1 MNAATLKR
9 VLKIYDP
16 PSGHWVGDGFPVRS
30 LFSYGDHGRQL
41 SPFLLLDYAGPAD
54 FAPTKTRRGVGEHPH
69 RGFETVT
76 VVYEGEVEHRDST
89 GAGGRIGPGDVQWM
103 TAGAGILH
111 EEFHSQQFARSGG
124 RLHMVQLWVNLPAR
138 HKMAPPTYQTL
149 LNSDIPAIELAD
161 GAGTLRVIAGAY
173 AGHRGPARTFTS
185 MDVWDLRLTRERDLH
200 LTFPAGR
207 TVALVVLRGKVRIG
221 AAHTAG
227 EAQLVQ
233 FDREAGEVSL
243 RAEGGDAMALLLSGE
258 PLEEPIVGYGPF
270 VMNSRSEI
278 MQAIEDFNAGRFGK
292 MVPQDLTAAATP
304 PA

>member
-1 MNAATLKR
+1 MKR
-9 VLKIYDP
+9 VLNVYDP

-30 LFSYGDHGRQL
+30 LFTYGDHGRQL
-41 SPFLLLDYAGPAD
+41 SPFLLLDYAGPAE
-54 FAPTKTRRGVGEHPH
+54 FTPTHARRGVGEHPH

-103 TAGAGILH
+103 TAGAGIVH

-149 LNSDIPAIELAD
+149 LKSDIPVIPLAD
-161 GAGTLRVIAGAY
+161 GAGTLRVIAGEY
-173 AGHRGPARTFTS
+173 AGRRGPARTFTP
-185 MDVWDLRLTRERDLH
+185 MDVWDLRLAGERELRLS
-200 LTFPAGR
+200 FPAGH
-207 TVALVVLRGKVRIG
+207 TVALVVLQGTVRIG
-221 AAHTAG
+221 GEQAAG
-227 EAQLVQ
+227 EAQLVE
-233 FDREAGEVSL
+233 FDRQAGEIVL
-243 RAEGGDAMALLLSGE
+243 RAEGGDAMALLLRGE
-258 PLEEPIVGYGPF
+258 PLDEPIVGYGPF

-278 MQAIEDFNAGRFGK
+278 LQAIEDFNAGRFGQL
-292 MVPQDLTAAATP
+292 VPQDLTAAATP